1 MACVSVRLT
10 SMKLEQVAVR
20 QCRMKPRNVRAHGAI
35 GIAAGTGGI
44 ARRHATQAGR
54 CLGGIGGKE
63 LLGSCLELLIGLKRC
78 LIPASGRQC
87 LLAQLL
93 A

>member
-10 SMKLEQVAVR
+10 SMKFEQIAIR
-20 QCRMKPRNVRAHGAI
+20 QCHVKPRNVRAHGAV
-35 GIAAGTGGI
+35 GVAAGTGGI
-44 ARRHATQAGR
+44 ARRHTAQAGR

-93 A
+93 T